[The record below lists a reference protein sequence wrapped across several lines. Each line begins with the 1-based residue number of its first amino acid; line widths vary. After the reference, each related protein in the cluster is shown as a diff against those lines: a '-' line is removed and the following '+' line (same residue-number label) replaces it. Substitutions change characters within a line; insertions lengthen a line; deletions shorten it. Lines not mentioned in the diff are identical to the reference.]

1 MLRIRRILIPH
12 DYSPFSAYAVR
23 YGLDLARSTGAT
35 AHLLFAE
42 VLYGDEAPRPGDTV
56 FEVMAERVGFTLND
70 DDTLTY
76 RGATIPVRQA
86 VVRDVAAAPAIVLY
100 AEEQG
105 IDLVVMGTHGRRGL
119 SRMLLGSVAAE
130 VVRTAGC
137 PVLTVRRPDEDAVQ
151 PPAARS
157 ILVPVDFS
165 KHAREALRHA
175 KAVAALTGARVHLL
189 HIVEDRFHP
198 AFYGLAAQSVYDID
212 PRIDEKALAELRTLD
227 AEVEEPD
234 VEVDVHVRTGHPARM
249 IVDFAEEEGCDLI
262 VMSTHGLRGMELFFL
277 GSTAEKVIRR
287 APVPVLT
294 VKAFGSSL
302 LKDAAS
308 SVAEPLATP

>member
-1 MLRIRRILIPH
+1 MLRINDILIPYDH
-12 DYSPFSAYAVR
+12 STCSDYAVR
-23 YGLDLARSTGAT
+23 YGLDLAGSTGAI

-42 VLYGDEAPRPGDTV
+42 VLFGDEAPRPGGEAWDT
-56 FEVMAERVGFTLND
+56 MAERVGFTLND

-76 RGATIPVRQA
+76 RGAKIPAQRA

-105 IDLVVMGTHGRRGL
+105 IDLIVMGTHGRRGL

-137 PVLTVRRPDEDAVQ
+137 PVLTVRQPDEEAVQ
-151 PPAARS
+151 PPAPRS
-157 ILVPVDFS
+157 ILGPVDFS
-165 KHAREALRHA
+165 RHAREALRQA
-175 KAVAALTGARVHLL
+175 KAVAALSGARINLL
-189 HIVEDRFHP
+189 HVVEDRFHP
-198 AFYGLAAQSVYDID
+198 AFYGMAAQSVYDID

-227 AEVEEPD
+227 AETPGTD
-234 VEVDVHVRTGHPARM
+234 VQVDFHVRSGHPARA
-249 IVDFAEEEGCDLI
+249 IADFAEEEDIDLI
-262 VMSTHGLRGMELFFL
+262 VMSTHGLRGIELFFL

-287 APVPVLT
+287 ASVPVLT
-294 VKAFGSSL
+294 IKAFGTSL

-308 SVAEPLATP
+308 SVVEPLSTP